1 MEISAHESFFGLFR
15 QIDISP
21 HIGIL
26 KTHLTGLSVRC
37 LCPVFF
43 EKQNLCIHFRMSDRT
58 GAVGP
63 VDPEETHGKTAL

>member
-1 MEISAHESFFGLFR
+1 MEISVHESFFGLFR
-15 QIDISP
+15 QIDVSP

-26 KTHLTGLSVRC
+26 KTHLTGLSVRR